1 MTLVGRA
8 STGAD
13 RQLVENKNKKPEKK
27 TMPEIDLD
35 TTTTEAPSNAIAEK
49 ENTAI
54 ASFEPADGLMGEI
67 TADDT
72 RIPTLNIVHGVGP
85 LSEDFNPGSLVYNR
99 ETVLADGSK
108 DGSKTAID
116 LTVVV
121 ARKQY
126 TENLEWG
133 SDSLPRVVDTL
144 EEVREAGGSIA
155 WVNNERPSWLPMLKC
170 ICLIKGDPDM
180 PGFDYALDGDYY
192 APALWVI
199 KGSAAYNRAAKSIIT
214 AGSMGLRERG
224 LASGLWSLSARREKL
239 GENFVYVPLL
249 VQKGKNSEAFVE
261 AVKQLGLGL

>member
-1 MTLVGRA
+1 
-8 STGAD
+8 
-13 RQLVENKNKKPEKK
+13 
-27 TMPEIDLD
+27 MPERDLD
-35 TTTTEAPSNAIAEK
+35 TTTTEAPSDAIAEK
-49 ENTAI
+49 GNTAI

-85 LSEDFNPGSLVYNR
+85 LSEDFDPGSLVYNR

-126 TENLEWG
+126 TENLDWG

-170 ICLIKGDPDM
+170 ICLIKGDPDT